1 MLHIIYKLYIYK
13 VYEGNGLYN
22 VNQKSLFAMCDNGL
36 LKTSYDID
44 NINIAEHVSSMCLI
58 INRPNGPKI
67 L

>member
-1 MLHIIYKLYIYK
+1 MVCTMLIKT
-13 VYEGNGLYN
+13 
-22 VNQKSLFAMCDNGL
+22 LFAMCDNGL